1 MFAAVIAAGGESRMI
16 VCRSLFRIN
25 LLSRERA
32 NTCVNSK
39 PLVYFQ
45 KCNFSSGLSCKS
57 KMEAEKGRKINFD
70 RNKRNNVTQTWRAV
84 STQPNIVECES
95 SNREPV
101 GPAIE
106 VSTNDGK
113 LVPPNNHSVAVEIGS
128 SLVHFIKG
136 KGRGAREEIE
146 RETGVKLIFPSSK
159 QGDSIIIEGNSA
171 ESVTKASEKIQ
182 IVVDKAVNSRELD
195 YSHFVSLPLAVHPG
209 LLDKL
214 VDFQNTILGIT
225 AVDKEKNPD
234 SDSSG
239 ETSDKEVK
247 DQQSEKADARNK
259 INTTSDQNSEKA
271 PLVAVE
277 LKAEDAGTSRKF
289 YKTDIPL
296 VRYSPKKS
304 IATVSETIS
313 SKLKDL
319 GIDKSIF
326 IKPKTFHL
334 TVLMLKLWNK
344 DRVKTAAEV
353 LQNVSPKVMDALENR
368 PLSIRLKGLD
378 RMRGSMAKASVIY
391 APVEE
396 IGDEGRLLRACEV
409 ITDAFVEAGLV
420 VEKDIGQKLK
430 LHATLMNARHR
441 KRKDRTRK
449 FESFDARG
457 IFDMYGSEDWGVY
470 PIYEA
475 HLSQRFVFDD
485 NGYYHCCASIPF
497 PKQHATA
504 D

>member
-1 MFAAVIAAGGESRMI
+1 MFAAVIAAGVESRI
-16 VCRSLFRIN
+16 TVCRSLFRIN
-25 LLSRERA
+25 LLSRETA
-32 NTCVNSK
+32 NTCVKSK
-39 PLVYFQ
+39 PSVYFQ

-57 KMEAEKGRKINFD
+57 KMEAGKGRKINFD

-113 LVPPNNHSVAVEIGS
+113 LAPPNNYSVAVEIGS
-128 SLVHFIKG
+128 SLVHFING

-209 LLDKL
+209 LVDKL

-225 AVDKEKNPD
+225 AVDKEKNLD

-277 LKAEDAGTSRKF
+277 LKAEDSGI
-289 YKTDIPL
+289 TDLPL
-296 VRYSPKKS
+296 VSYSPKESK
-304 IATVSETIS
+304 ATVSEIIS
-313 SKLKDL
+313 CKLKES

-326 IKPKTFHL
+326 IKPKTFHS

-378 RMRGSMAKASVIY
+378 RMRGSLAKASVIY

-396 IGDEGRLLRACEV
+396 IGDKGRLLRACEV

-441 KRKDRTRK
+441 KRKDRRRK

-457 IFDMYGSEDWGVY
+457 IFDMYGSEEWGEY
-470 PIYEA
+470 PINEA

-497 PKQHATA
+497 PQQHATA